1 MLALEELGIPIE
13 EYHTYE
19 IFDPAIELSKK
30 HFPYIVH
37 HGSVIDADFSQFKGF
52 DLLIAGTCCQ
62 SLSKTRAEDPN
73 ISCGLD
79 GKSKIFWEY
88 ARALETISPK
98 KFMLEN
104 VVPKDMENINTM
116 SAAVGVQPTL
126 INSNLFSAQDRE
138 RYYWTNIP
146 IADLPKSNPFVLKDV
161 LEASVDE
168 RYYYD
173 KPFEMIDADKKV
185 CATLQVKTHEMLK
198 RVYNPSFKCAT
209 LTCVSGGY
217 QEKKVLQNG
226 RVRKLTPVE
235 YERLQTLPDN
245 FTYGYK
251 DTVRYTL
258 CGNGWTKEVIK
269 HIFKGLK

>member
-1 MLALEELGIPIE
+1 MN
-13 EYHTYE
+13 
-19 IFDPAIELSKK
+19 
-30 HFPYIVH
+30 
-37 HGSVIDADFSQFKGF
+37 ADFTQFKDF

-62 SLSKTRAEDPN
+62 SLSKTRAEDSSVSN
-73 ISCGLD
+73 GLD

-88 ARALETISPK
+88 VRALKTIKPSR
-98 KFMLEN
+98 FMLEN
-104 VVPKDMENINTM
+104 VVPKDMSNLNIM
-116 SAAVGVQPTL
+116 SAAVGIKPMM

-146 IADLPKSNPFVLKDV
+146 IAELPKSNSTVLKDIM
-161 LEASVDE
+161 EPFVDE
-168 RYYYD
+168 KYYYN
-173 KPFEMIDADKKV
+173 KPFTLNGKDKKV
-185 CATLQVKTHEMLK
+185 CATLQVKTHEMLM
-198 RVYNPSFKCAT
+198 RVYNPGYKCAT

-217 QEKKVLQNG
+217 QEKKVLDG
-226 RVRKLTPVE
+226 DRVRKLTPIE

-269 HIFKGLK
+269 HIFKGLQQ